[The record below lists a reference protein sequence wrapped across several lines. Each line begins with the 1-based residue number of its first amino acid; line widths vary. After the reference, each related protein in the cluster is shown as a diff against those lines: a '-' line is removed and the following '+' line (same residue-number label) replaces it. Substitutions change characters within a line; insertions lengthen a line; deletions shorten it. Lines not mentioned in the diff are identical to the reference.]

1 MIRRPP
7 RSTRTDTLFP
17 HTTRFL
23 SRRGNPAAV
32 AFVRESLLRQDPVG
46 YAAHCEALAEA
57 QPADH
62 AAIACP
68 TLLVTGADDPV
79 APPEMARR
87 LAGLIRGAEVEI
99 LPDCGHWPMIE
110 APATASRLLEGG
122 LKETTT

>member
-1 MIRRPP
+1 MAGTADTVA
-7 RSTRTDTLFP
+7 RSS
-17 HTTRFL
+17 L
-23 SRRGNPAAV
+23 SPATRRGNPAAV

-99 LPDCGHWPMIE
+99 LPDRGHWPMIE